1 MPPPTNRTPR
11 LMTVLT
17 KSWMTPNMIRV
28 TLSADWIKALDAG
41 IEGAHFKLFIPE
53 RGQSV
58 DEFAQQLSNGPRP
71 SVRTYTIRF
80 IRVEVGEID
89 VDFVDH
95 GDAGPASTW
104 ARACKPGDVAGFAG
118 PGTVKLQSF
127 FADAYVLA
135 ADMSALAV
143 VAATLEAMPRD
154 AKGLAFIE
162 ITSPEDQQVIDA
174 PVGVTI
180 DWIIQPSPHQP
191 SVQSVEKI
199 KALPDFLGSV
209 QTCIAGESAMIKTLR
224 EELVNRRGLP
234 KSDMYISGYWK
245 IGLKEDEH
253 QKAKNKAA

>member
-1 MPPPTNRTPR
+1 MNAITPTPYNAEGPQPLLRSTPAGAAYP
-11 LMTVLT
+11 T
-17 KSWMTPNMIRV
+17 
-28 TLSADWIKALDAG
+28 SAL
-41 IEGAHFKLFIPE
+41 
-53 RGQSV
+53 
-58 DEFAQQLSNGPRP
+58 GPL
-71 SVRTYTIRF
+71 
-80 IRVEVGEID
+80 
-89 VDFVDH
+89 
-95 GDAGPASTW
+95 
-104 ARACKPGDVAGFAG
+104 RA
-118 PGTVKLQSF
+118 GTVKLQSF

-224 EELVNRRGLP
+224 EELVNRRRLP